1 MAREA
6 FLINPP
12 RRRRKSGTKSRRNPW
27 RFTPEGQ
34 SEWVDEGGGTR
45 KRRKSK
51 KGGKTMAKR
60 RKKATRKAA
69 PKRRKKRAASAAP
82 RKRRK
87 STRAVA
93 VPRKRR
99 RKTTKRVAR
108 KRTRRS
114 RKVKV
119 SVGRRVA
126 KHGVRSVRINR
137 PRRRKRRN
145 PALMVAGANP
155 RRRRYGRRTRRN
167 PLRVAGFDF
176 FRNMPM
182 IAAGAA
188 AVIATAVMPD
198 YLKLTDKGPLYK
210 YGAQIG
216 TVIGGG
222 FLIKKFLKK
231 PAASYAWMLAGS
243 AVILA
248 DLLRQYVI
256 GSWLPSV
263 SGYTAFPS
271 PYTPQIVTDYSAAS
285 DYGSMGAF
293 PSPYEGVGAY
303 PSDQYGF

>member
-34 SEWVDEGGGTR
+34 SEWVDEGGGGPK

-60 RKKATRKAA
+60 RKKRATRKTTT
-69 PKRRKKRAASAAP
+69 R

-87 STRAVA
+87 ATTAVA
-93 VPRKRR
+93 APRRKR
-99 RKTTKRVAR
+99 RKTTKRTTR
-108 KRTRRS
+108 KKRTRRS
-114 RKVKV
+114 RKVRV
-119 SVGRRVA
+119 TVGRRVA

-137 PRRRKRRN
+137 PRRRRRRN

-155 RRRRYGRRTRRN
+155 RRRRYGRRARRN

-188 AVIATAVMPD
+188 SVIATAALPD
-198 YLKLTDKGPLYK
+198 YLGLTNKGPMYK

-216 TVIGGG
+216 TVVGGG
-222 FLIKKFLKK
+222 FLIKKFLRK
-231 PAASYAWMLAGS
+231 PAAAYAWMLAGS

-256 GSWLPSV
+256 GSWLPGV

-271 PYTPQIVTDYSAAS
+271 PYTPQVVTDFSQAS